1 VFLMLNH
8 HVVKRY
14 GEVKIQIHASLTS
27 VLNVGVFSTSRS
39 DHLDHVSDMK
49 FSHRVSNEE
58 RVPHHCCWQLPGKER
73 SCLLLAF
80 DGTV

>member
-1 VFLMLNH
+1 MLKH

-39 DHLDHVSDMK
+39 DHLDQLSDMR
-49 FSHRVSNEE
+49 FSYRVSNVETI
-58 RVPHHCCWQLPGKER
+58 PHHYCWELPGKER

-80 DGTV
+80 DGAD